1 VDGLFRSNA
10 TTRDDVRRRLLGV
23 TTVAGL
29 SACAAVGGLMVGLVP
44 ADAGQQPST
53 VATAPTGD
61 DRAAQLS
68 REASARARAT
78 QAAAARAAAQAAA
91 QLKAARTAQ
100 GRAAAQAAARRA
112 EAARADAAAA
122 AQREA
127 AAREAAQAAAASQQQ
142 PAPPVATSGG
152 S

>member
-53 VATAPTGD
+53 VATVPAGD

-68 REASARARAT
+68 REASARARAR

-91 QLKAARTAQ
+91 QLKAARTAE
-100 GRAAAQAAARRA
+100 GRAAAKAAARRA
-112 EAARADAAAA
+112 EAARAAAA
-122 AQREA
+122 AQQEA
-127 AAREAAQAAAASQQQ
+127 AAREAAAQAAAARQQQ
-142 PAPPVATSGG
+142 PAAPVATSGG

>member
-68 REASARARAT
+68 REASARARAR

-100 GRAAAQAAARRA
+100 GRAAAEAAAQAAARRA

-127 AAREAAQAAAASQQQ
+127 AARAAAARQQQ